1 MDHRTYS
8 IIELVGVSE
17 YSYDDAAR
25 RAIARASDTLEG
37 LGWFKVKE
45 LRGLIRNGEVA
56 EYQVS
61 LELGFRLLREDEQ
74 GQAPVVRTDGP
85 RLTTRVRVRKPWR
98 RHATYRH
105 LECEF
110 AACASGDAGALADP
124 GRP

>member
-61 LELGFRLLREDEQ
+61 SNWAFACCVRTSARTSAHREDGE
-74 GQAPVVRTDGP
+74 A
-85 RLTTRVRVRKPWR
+85 
-98 RHATYRH
+98 HASR
-105 LECEF
+105 
-110 AACASGDAGALADP
+110 P
-124 GRP
+124 G

>member
-61 LELGFRLLREDEQ
+61 LELGFRLLHEDERQ
-74 GQAPVVRTDGP
+74 D
-85 RLTTRVRVRKPWR
+85 K
-98 RHATYRH
+98 
-105 LECEF
+105 
-110 AACASGDAGALADP
+110 
-124 GRP
+124 RPS